1 MHMAQ
6 AGSMTAATMP
16 VKVGGQAL
24 ADGVLMRTNRA
35 WAIARA
41 DGSVDV
47 GALPPSPAARVPV
60 VRVLLSLV
68 GAMKLAIGRGMLG
81 RSGGRGRERTSTAS
95 SRRLNRRFLIV
106 LAALEAGAFLV
117 SKFLPSNGFRGWAGV
132 VAVVVP
138 WLVTLTVLRLA
149 TPSALW
155 RYHGAEH
162 KAVTAHERGVDL
174 ADTTAVLG
182 APRVHDRCGT
192 NLVFLM
198 LVLGLALHGVGA
210 GWLQAP
216 LFLVL
221 LGVSAELVTLA
232 ASRPRWVPS
241 RLLLSGGKAIQRWIT
256 TAEPTAAEQAV
267 GCHALLACLAE
278 HDRVVALDGVP
289 PVALAVAA

>member
-1 MHMAQ
+1 MAH
-6 AGSMTAATMP
+6 AGPMTAAP

-60 VRVLLSLV
+60 VRVLLSIV

-81 RSGGRGRERTSTAS
+81 RSGGRGKERTSSAA
-95 SRRLNRRFLIV
+95 SRRVNRRFLIV
-106 LAALEAGAFLV
+106 LAGLEAAAFLV
-117 SKFLPSNGFRGWAGV
+117 SKFLPADGFRGWLGV
-132 VAVVVP
+132 VAVIVP
-138 WLVTLTVLRLA
+138 WIVTLTVLRLA

-162 KAVTAHERGVDL
+162 KAVAAHERGVDL
-174 ADTTAVLG
+174 ADTTAVLA

-267 GCHALLACLAE
+267 GCQALLACLVE
-278 HDRVVALDGVP
+278 HERVVALDGAA